1 MLSEIFFSFNSLN
14 VMQFGSNSGWSCEKT
29 VLQIL
34 SIEASLW
41 YILILRATTWFPE
54 TEKDEPAK
62 SAEEMYC

>member
-1 MLSEIFFSFNSLN
+1 
-14 VMQFGSNSGWSCEKT
+14 MQFGSNSGWSCEKT

-62 SAEEMYC
+62 SDEEMYW